1 MKILVH
7 LHLFYQE
14 MLPEMLDILGSLDG
28 CDYDLVATVINAAP
42 ETLKGLRRFKPDV
55 TIIEVENRG
64 YDVAPFIKVLQLTD
78 LTRYDYVIKIHTKQT
93 LKTRAWLDNAS
104 FIGDQWRR
112 LLLGF
117 METPERF
124 RQTLKLFEN
133 PDVGMVS
140 HYNLIIEAAKEDKAA
155 NARADRIM
163 KEMGLEPLQRRF
175 VGGTMFM
182 ARAALFTPLKNYPCK
197 TEDFELYNRDTPG
210 GTLAHAYERLLGW
223 VITAQGRKIISSEPE
238 TAAVKLGHSLRKL
251 GLIFGRSLFQYKINR
266 KNKLIIKICKIPVCS
281 WRLKP

>member
-7 LHLFYQE
+7 LHLFYQD
-14 MLPEMLDILGSLDG
+14 MLPEMLNNLSSLDG
-28 CDYDLVATVINAAP
+28 CDYDLFATVINATP

-55 TIIEVENRG
+55 TVIEVENRG
-64 YDVAPFIKVLQLTD
+64 YDVAPFIKVLQIAD

-93 LKTRAWLDNAS
+93 LKRRAWLENTS
-104 FIGDQWRR
+104 FVGDEWRR

-117 METPERF
+117 METPEQF
-124 RQTLKLFEN
+124 RQTLKLFDS
-133 PDVGMVS
+133 PDIGMVS

-155 NARADRIM
+155 NARADRMM
-163 KEMGLEPLQRRF
+163 KEMGLETSQRQF

-182 ARAALFTPLKNYPCK
+182 ARASLFTPLKNYPCK

-223 VITAQGRKIISSEPE
+223 IITAQGQKIISYEPE
-238 TAAVKLGHSLRKL
+238 TAAVKFAHSLRKI
-251 GLIFGRSLFQYKINR
+251 GLLVSRSLFQYKINR
-266 KNKLIIKICKIPVCS
+266 KNKLIIKVCKIPVCS
-281 WRLKP
+281 WQIKS